1 MTSLLSSADDAS
13 KGRLLASMRKESGAW
28 LSAPPVSSLGLRMD
42 NDTVRIAVGLRL
54 GSPLCTPHQ
63 CTLCGGQVDA
73 SGTHGLHCR
82 RSAGRHLRHTALNHL
97 VKTSLASI
105 DVPAILEPP
114 GLFRSDGKRVDGV
127 SIVPWK
133 SGRALAWDVTCS
145 DIFAPTYLSLAS
157 SGAGRVANLAE
168 TRKKLLYQEIEP
180 THHFIPIAIETSGVF
195 GNEALAF
202 FKELG
207 YRLRSKTQDSQ
218 SFHQICQRI
227 SVCMQ
232 RFNSVSIL
240 GSSAT

>member
-1 MTSLLSSADDAS
+1 MYTAS
-13 KGRLLASMRKESGAW
+13 VYPMWG
-28 LSAPPVSSLGLRMD
+28 P
-42 NDTVRIAVGLRL
+42 
-54 GSPLCTPHQ
+54 
-63 CTLCGGQVDA
+63 GGCI
-73 SGTHGLHCR
+73 GTHGLHCR

-133 SGRALAWDVTCS
+133 SGRPLAWDVTCS

-180 THHFIPIAIETSGVF
+180 TRHFIPIAIETSGVF
-195 GNEALAF
+195 GDEALAF

-207 YRLRSKTQDSQ
+207 YHLRSKTQDSQ